1 MKPIHINNFL
11 ENESFNYL
19 KNYIENLSNSFTRDD
34 YNPKHSKYAKQVVLT
49 KDLLEK
55 IQQSI
60 FKNIQVK
67 NNIIATEMVKFQIVD
82 GNIPNLKSSKHELP
96 YTISLTLTITK
107 HVKDWALC
115 IDEYIFDDDEN
126 SAIFFDSKNS
136 YKHRTKYSSAS
147 EDDYILLL
155 NIYAVE
161 ENSWVNFLPDKI
173 KDLIQTVYIN

>member
-19 KNYIENLSNSFTRDD
+19 KNYIENLSNSFTSDD
-34 YNPKHSKYAKQVVLT
+34 YNPKHSKYAKQIVLT

-55 IQQSI
+55 IQKSI

-67 NNIIATEMVKFQIVD
+67 SNIIATEMVKYQIVD
-82 GNIPNLKSSKHELP
+82 KNIPTLKSSKDNLP

-126 SAIFFDSKNS
+126 SAIFFDLKNS
-136 YKHRTKYSSAS
+136 YKHRTKYSSTD
-147 EDDYILLL
+147 ENDYILLL

-161 ENSWVNFLPDKI
+161 ESSWINFLPDKI
-173 KDLIQTVYIN
+173 KGLIQTVYIN